1 MKTLTHYLI
10 GSILL
15 TLGLFILSFPVLS
28 LWSYQEQK
36 LNREYS
42 VKKDIA
48 SAKKNIA
55 KMYQGSVDQGIR

>member
-42 VKKDIA
+42 VKKDII
-48 SAKKNIA
+48 SVKKNVA
-55 KMYQGSVDQGIR
+55 KMYQGSINQGTR